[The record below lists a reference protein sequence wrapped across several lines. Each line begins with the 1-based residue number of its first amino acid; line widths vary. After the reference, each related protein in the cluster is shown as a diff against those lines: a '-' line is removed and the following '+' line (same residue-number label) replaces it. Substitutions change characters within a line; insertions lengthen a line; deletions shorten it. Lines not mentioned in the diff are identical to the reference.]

1 MMQTSFSRKE
11 MAMLIYRVPVVI
23 KGYAVLK
30 YPQGKGAGDYTGGLP
45 SDAEHEVC
53 LNTPFICGARM
64 EQCTV
69 ELAGDAQRLE

>member
-1 MMQTSFSRKE
+1 
-11 MAMLIYRVPVVI
+11 MLTYRVPVVI
-23 KGYAVLK
+23 KGFAVLK

-64 EQCTV
+64 EECTV
-69 ELAGDAQRLE
+69 ELVGEARLAE

>member
-1 MMQTSFSRKE
+1 MFWREKV
-11 MAMLIYRVPVVI
+11 MLTYRVAVVI
-23 KGYAVLK
+23 KGFAVLK

-64 EQCTV
+64 EECTV
-69 ELAGDAQRLE
+69 ELAGDARLSE